1 MAFHAMERH
10 SSASGGSIASRSQ
23 IAARETRRVIID
35 GAARLFGERGY
46 HGTSLGLIASEAGV
60 AVQTIY
66 NSVGAKHDVLSAVL
80 DLTAAAEEVPVRS
93 ESDPRR
99 IVAALVE
106 FWRASL
112 PRTARMARVA
122 REAAATKPQAAALEH
137 ARTVRRLRGCAD
149 VARRLAD
156 RGALRTGLSVDH
168 AAAAIFAIGH
178 PETYRTLVLDGTWPD
193 ERWSAWAQ
201 AALEAALLQ
210 R

>member
-1 MAFHAMERH
+1 MERQ
-10 SSASGGSIASRSQ
+10 SSTRGVPTRPQ
-23 IAARETRRVIID
+23 IAARETRRAIVE

-66 NSVGAKHDVLSAVL
+66 NSVGSKHDVLSAVL
-80 DLTAAAEEVPVRS
+80 DLAATGEEAPVLS
-93 ESDPRR
+93 EPDPRR
-99 IVAALVE
+99 IIATLVE
-106 FWRASL
+106 SWRASL
-112 PRTARMARVA
+112 PRTAGVARVV
-122 REAAATKPQAAALEH
+122 RGAAATEPQVAALEN
-137 ARTVRRLRGCAD
+137 ARTGRRLRGCAN
-149 VARRLAD
+149 VARLLAD

-178 PETYRTLVLDGTWPD
+178 PETYRALVLDGTWQD